1 MKRELSLKRFIL
13 TFSLFLILLFQNVL
27 EQYITI
33 LKSFDEG
40 LFVLLFILALYRAFK
55 DRRELIENNENL
67 VQNNLII
74 LFCMIIMFVV
84 GIVGN
89 IIYKYQVIPAV
100 VSDILLVFKGFVSY
114 VSVKII
120 FNNISFEKYRRCI

>member
-1 MKRELSLKRFIL
+1 MKRELSLKGFIL

-67 VQNNLII
+67 V
-74 LFCMIIMFVV
+74 
-84 GIVGN
+84 
-89 IIYKYQVIPAV
+89 
-100 VSDILLVFKGFVSY
+100 
-114 VSVKII
+114 
-120 FNNISFEKYRRCI
+120 